1 MDDAGNVLIRR
12 YSKGNVYVKST
23 TSLPNEETA
32 IGNDIMKLPSQALE
46 MEKIVK
52 VSIYKFTYLVI
63 DLFYVDYVL
72 FAALRYEEVPV
83 QCKSGAQ
90 TCISR
95 SSAS

>member
-23 TSLPNEETA
+23 ASLPNEETA

-52 VSIYKFTYLVI
+52 VSCCTFILLLDKTSFNSFPLS
-63 DLFYVDYVL
+63 
-72 FAALRYEEVPV
+72 P
-83 QCKSGAQ
+83 SP
-90 TCISR
+90 SH
-95 SSAS
+95 